1 MATKKRVKKKDG
13 RIEGRKLSYNVMEQA
28 NYTREIKKLTSRMID
43 ETTRRVLSLFGQK
56 MSKEFFAQDETIS
69 SQSKILLSELILK
82 FSKSFDKKSKSLSKR
97 MVKNTLKNS
106 AISLKLSV
114 SNFDNMASFNIGSVS
129 SDLKEIIKASVS
141 ENVGLIKSIQ
151 SDYLSKVNGQ
161 VMRSIVSGNG
171 LQDLVPALKKYSG
184 ITLRKARNIA
194 IDQTRKV
201 YNAVNAE
208 RMKKVGINK
217 FIWLHSGGGQNPRIE
232 HIEMDGNE
240 YSFDDLPVIDSRTGE
255 RGIPGQAINCG
266 CTMKPVYD
274 FGE

>member
-69 SQSKILLSELILK
+69 SQSKILLSALILK
-82 FSKSFDKKSKSLSKR
+82 FSELFDKKSKSLSKR

-114 SNFDNMASFNIGSVS
+114 SNFDKMTSLNIGSVS

-171 LQDLVPALKKYSG
+171 LQDLVPALKKYRG